1 MSKIMT
7 LEVLSSIKG
16 AEASDAVA
24 ELFDNVK
31 SALTGMDAT
40 DTSDVLSELSI
51 PLDNL
56 RDDVVVESTES
67 ERKLITENF
76 PVEKNGYLVVMKVI
90 ED

>member
-1 MSKIMT
+1 MT
-7 LEVLSSIKG
+7 LEILSSIKG

-24 ELFDNVK
+24 ELFGHVK
-31 SALTGMDAT
+31 NALTGMDAT
-40 DTSDVLSELSI
+40 DASDVFSELSI

-56 RDDVVVESTES
+56 RDDIVIESTER